1 MISIPW
7 RVARGPTAAIQHP
20 GTGTKADNLSLLYMS
35 RLFAD
40 HTSTTQRR
48 AVLRELG
55 TRLRIYFR
63 GTTDVLPARF
73 MGLLEQLRAEEMGRQ
88 AAEQV
93 ERLPAR
99 PGRLGR
105 Q

>member
-1 MISIPW
+1 LIQQSW
-7 RVARGPTAAIQHP
+7 R
-20 GTGTKADNLSLLYMS
+20 GTKADNLSLLYMS
-35 RLFAD
+35 GSFAD

-63 GTTDVLPARF
+63 GMTGVLPARF
-73 MGLLEQLRAEEMGRQ
+73 MGLLEQLRAEEVGRQ
-88 AAEQV
+88 AAEQL

-99 PGRLGR
+99 AADQPALR
-105 Q
+105 QTRDAQQRTQ